1 MRCST
6 RLLLFPVLL
15 SATFL
20 TGCGKKDAPP
30 SPPAPP
36 SAEPKFTTVST
47 FAGSG
52 TAGTDEGPNL
62 TATFNHPAGIALD
75 AQGSLYVTDSYNF
88 RVRKVTAGAV
98 STLAGS
104 APGGYANGPGATAK
118 FGYLGDLT
126 LDAQGNAYVVDWN
139 AMIRKITPSGVVSR
153 LAGSGQPGYQD
164 GPGATARF
172 SIIWGIVLDAQG
184 NVYVADAGN
193 NCIRKITPA
202 GQVSTFAGGT
212 EGYADGSGT
221 AAQFRN
227 PKGLA
232 IDGQGTLFVG
242 DELNHRIRKIT
253 PAGVVSTVAGS
264 GTRGSADG
272 PGSAAQFYRPTGIAV
287 TQQGD
292 LYVADAGNNRIRC
305 ITAQGKVTTLTGSL
319 TPGFLDGALA
329 QARFNEPLDV
339 ACSADG
345 EVLYV
350 VDSSNHRIRKIS
362 K

>member
-6 RLLLFPVLL
+6 RFLFFIFL
-15 SATFL
+15 SATLL
-20 TGCGKKDAPP
+20 TECSKKDAPQ
-30 SPPAPP
+30 

-47 FAGSG
+47 FAGNG
-52 TAGTDEGPNL
+52 MVGTDEGPNL
-62 TATFNHPAGIALD
+62 AASFNHPAGITLD
-75 AQGSLYVTDSYNF
+75 AQGSIYVTDSYNF
-88 RVRKVTAGAV
+88 RVRKVTAGTV

-104 APGGYANGPGATAK
+104 APGGYNDGPGASAK

-126 LDAQGNAYVVDWN
+126 LDAQGNAYVADWN
-139 AMIRKITPSGVVSR
+139 TRIRKITPSGVVNT

-164 GPGATARF
+164 GPGATAKF
-172 SIIWGIVLDAQG
+172 SIIWGIVLDQQG
-184 NVYVADAGN
+184 NVFVADAGN

-202 GQVSTFAGGT
+202 GRVSTFAGGT

-232 IDGQGTLFVG
+232 IDGQDNLFVV
-242 DELNHRIRKIT
+242 DELNHCIRKIT
-253 PAGVVSTVAGS
+253 TSGVVSTLAGS

-272 PGSAAQFYRPTGIAV
+272 QGSAAQFSRPVGIAV
-287 TQQGD
+287 TRQGD
-292 LYVADAGNNRIRC
+292 IYVADAGNNCIRY
-305 ITAQGKVTTLTGSL
+305 ITANGQVTTLTGTQTL
-319 TPGFLDGALA
+319 GFRDGALSE
-329 QARFNEPLDV
+329 ARFDEPLDV
-339 ACSADG
+339 VCSAEGD
-345 EVLYV
+345 VLYI